1 MLIEDNVKIKVLE
14 NSILF
19 EVPMFLNFIPTKDY
33 LNQIGKIY
41 DSKFYPEIII
51 DIEKKTTLS
60 SVGYGFIMSI
70 SKLCVQKNVR
80 LKLICRN
87 EKVLDMIEI
96 LKIGKLF
103 QIFPT
108 LEEAL
113 KN

>member
-1 MLIEDNVKIKVLE
+1 M
-14 NSILF
+14 
-19 EVPMFLNFIPTKDY
+19 
-33 LNQIGKIY
+33 
-41 DSKFYPEIII
+41 
-51 DIEKKTTLS
+51 
-60 SVGYGFIMSI
+60 
-70 SKLCVQKNVR
+70 QKNVR

-108 LEEAL
+108 LEDAL